1 MQVLRKRR
9 RVGWLSA
16 TACLATAAA
25 GVIVATGVAPP
36 AKSAAGQ
43 ATPVID
49 TAYMYGQLFNLGYD
63 DVYRVS
69 GADGDPRNFNDPYN
83 IPSTINGWQEFW
95 RQWKTQLTS
104 TDAMGPVASFA
115 TVSDHYFRRA
125 PEQRTNPNYQ
135 FDPNYKFDSD
145 DAEVTV
151 PGATCPGVRVLV
163 AAHGDLA
170 PVSPTIVGE
179 INNPAGST
187 NTVDG
192 FGAAR
197 RHLTL
202 SNLSNGGAYDD
213 TSGVALTMAEYQAL
227 LKWYAANGTYPAKTF
242 KVALLDA
249 DAGRA
254 KDGTY
259 MREGSEY
266 YTKNLIP
273 KGPQGQYAMF
283 GMMNANGASYPAYH
297 LGTAHYWNN
306 TTGGGVG
313 PWHTFITDTPS
324 AANTLYPDT
333 DGNIAANSAA
343 ISAFHADLQD
353 AVTAGFAQQSTKY
366 NGSVK
371 QENPLRYDASG
382 SAPGALGAA
391 AGGPQKPQTPT
402 VPAYTAADQAQ
413 YSPVHPAGTAPEAQI
428 LSTEDPAAAFWTQG
442 IPGFSVGGI
451 QDTNSVENPY
461 PATTSDAL
469 KATPVIQHMGGT
481 SLQMG
486 QGGGGTQPV
495 LNPIVNTWAAVA
507 AGDTTVKVR
516 LLTTGSGSN
525 QTLVPPTTTFAVGQP
540 IMIDTGQNLEVG
552 QIKAIDPTVNG
563 TVADGGWGTIT
574 LTAPLK
580 FAHAAAVPFR
590 INEGQPAGMTGD
602 SVEHLNM
609 WASGAP
615 HGIEDESQPT
625 EELIRALELPAT
637 YTSLLISNP
646 KYLGAVDAPKGTVAY
661 FETSPV
667 NPTDTKTVTFDAGFA
682 RGADGTTD
690 GLTYYWDFGDGTH
703 ATGKTVSHTYTAAQ
717 WADVK
722 LVVAKGSDDS
732 TWGVYRQALAVNS
745 PTGSAPATPACGT
758 LTAAERTALI
768 TAAKAGLGGGGNP
781 GTAERRE

>member
-1 MQVLRKRR
+1 MQVLRKLGRR
-9 RVGWLSA
+9 KLLPA
-16 TACLATAAA
+16 TAAVAAAAAA
-25 GVIVATGVAPP
+25 GVIVASGVAPP
-36 AKSAAGQ
+36 ARSADGQ
-43 ATPVID
+43 AVPVVD
-49 TAYMYGQLFNLGYD
+49 TGYLYGQLFNMGYD

-69 GADGDPRNFNDPYN
+69 GADGDPRNFADPYN

-95 RQWKTQLTS
+95 RNWKTQLTS
-104 TDAMGPVASFA
+104 TSAMGDVANYA

-125 PEQRTNPNYQ
+125 PEQRTNPNYS

-145 DAEVTV
+145 NAEVTI
-151 PGATCPGVRVLV
+151 PGAACPGVRVLL

-179 INNPAGST
+179 INNPTGSLS
-187 NTVDG
+187 TVDG

-197 RHLTL
+197 RHITQ

-213 TSGVALTMAEYQAL
+213 TSGVAMTMAEYQAL
-227 LKWYAANGTYPAKTF
+227 LKWYAANHAYPSKTF
-242 KVALLDA
+242 KVALIDA

-266 YTKNLIP
+266 YAKNMIP

-283 GMMNANGASYPAYH
+283 AMMNANGASYPAYH

-306 TTGGGVG
+306 TTAGGVG
-313 PWHTFITDTPS
+313 PWHTFVTDTPS
-324 AANTLYPDT
+324 AANALYPDAS
-333 DGNIAANSAA
+333 GAIAANTAA
-343 ISAFHADLQD
+343 ITAFDADLKA
-353 AVTAGFAQQSTKY
+353 AVTDGFAQQSDKY
-366 NGSVK
+366 HGTVK

-382 SAPGALGAA
+382 SAPGALSAA
-391 AGGPQKPQTPT
+391 NGGPQTPQTPT
-402 VPAYTAADQAQ
+402 VPAYTAAEQAQ

-428 LSTEDPAAAFWTQG
+428 LSTEDPAAALWAQG
-442 IPGFSVGGI
+442 IPGFSVGGV

-461 PATTSDAL
+461 PSTTSDAL
-469 KATPVIQHMGGT
+469 KATPVIGHLGGT

-486 QGGGGTQPV
+486 QGGGGSQPV
-495 LNPIVNTWAAVA
+495 LNPIVNTWAAAA
-507 AGDTTVKVR
+507 AGDTTVQVR
-516 LLTTGSGSN
+516 LLTTGN
-525 QTLVPPTTTFAVGQP
+525 PATLVPPTTTFAVGQP
-540 IMIDTGQNLEVG
+540 IMIDTGANLEVG
-552 QIKAIDPTVNG
+552 QIKSIDPTVNG
-563 TVADGGWGTIT
+563 TVAAGGWGTIT
-574 LTAPLK
+574 LAAPLK

-590 INEGQPAGMTGD
+590 INEPQPAGMTGD

-637 YTSLLISNP
+637 YTSLLVSNS
-646 KYLGAVDAPKGTVAY
+646 KYLGSVDAPKGNVAY

-667 NPTDTKTVTFDAGFA
+667 NPTDTKTVSFDAGFA

-703 ATGKTVSHTYTAAQ
+703 ATGKTVSHTYAAAQ

-722 LVVAKGSDDS
+722 LVVMKGSDDS
-732 TWGVYRQALAVNS
+732 TWGVYRQALAVDS
-745 PTGSAPATPACGT
+745 PTGAAPSTPACGT
-758 LTAAERTALI
+758 LSTQERAALVA
-768 TAAKAGLGGGGNP
+768 AAKAGNDPAAKGVH
-781 GTAERRE
+781 

>member
-1 MQVLRKRR
+1 MQVFRKLRR
-9 RVGWLSA
+9 RKSLPVA
-16 TACLATAAA
+16 ACLATAAA
-25 GVIVATGVAPP
+25 AVVVASGIAPPGARSATGQVA
-36 AKSAAGQ
+36 
-43 ATPVID
+43 PVID
-49 TAYMYGQLFNLGYD
+49 PTYMYGQLFNLGYD

-69 GADGDPRNFNDPYN
+69 GADGDPRNFGDPYN

-95 RQWKTQLTS
+95 KTWKSQLTDTS
-104 TDAMGPVASFA
+104 AMGDVAKFA
-115 TVSDHYFRRA
+115 TVSDHYFRRS
-125 PEQRTNPNYQ
+125 PEQRTNPNYS

-145 DAEVTV
+145 DAEVTI
-151 PGATCPGVRVLV
+151 PGAGCPGSRVLI

-179 INNPAGST
+179 INNPTGST
-187 NTVDG
+187 AAADG

-197 RHLTL
+197 RHITL

-213 TSGVALTMAEYQAL
+213 TSGVAMTMAEYQAL
-227 LKWYAANGTYPAKTF
+227 LRWYAANGTYPSKTF
-242 KVALLDA
+242 KVALIDA

-324 AANTLYPDT
+324 AANQLYPDT
-333 DGNIAANSAA
+333 AGAIAANSSA
-343 ISAFHADLQD
+343 ISAFDGDLKN
-353 AVTAGFAQQSTKY
+353 AVTGGFAQQSAKY
-366 NGSVK
+366 NGSIK

-382 SAPGALGAA
+382 SAPGAL
-391 AGGPQKPQTPT
+391 PTPTTPETPT
-402 VPAYTAADQAQ
+402 VPAYTAAEQAQ
-413 YSPVHPAGTAPEAQI
+413 YSAVHPAGTAPESQM
-428 LSTEDPAAAFWTQG
+428 LSTEDPAASFWKSG
-442 IPGFSVGGI
+442 IPGFSVGGV

-461 PATTSDAL
+461 PTTTSDAV
-469 KATPVIQHMGGT
+469 KATPIIQHMGGT
-481 SLQMG
+481 SLQIG
-486 QGGGGTQPV
+486 NESSLVGGMSTS
-495 LNPIVNTWAAVA
+495 AAATAV
-507 AGDTTVKVR
+507 GDTNVKVASVGTATAP
-516 LLTTGSGSN
+516 LY
-525 QTLVPPTTTFAVGQP
+525 VAGQP
-540 IMIDTGQNLEVG
+540 FMVDTGQSLEVG
-552 QIKAIDPTVNG
+552 QIASVG
-563 TVADGGWGTIT
+563 TAGATGTGIT

-580 FAHAAAVPFR
+580 YAHASGVPFR
-590 INEGQPAGMTGD
+590 VDEGQPVGLTGD

-615 HGIEDESQPT
+615 HGVDDESQPT

-637 YTSLLISNP
+637 YTSLLVTNS
-646 KYLGAVDAPKGTVAY
+646 KYLGAVDAPKGNVAY
-661 FETSPV
+661 FETTPV
-667 NPTDTKTVTFDAGFA
+667 NPTDTKTVSFDASFA
-682 RGADGTTD
+682 RNADGTTD
-690 GLTYYWDFGDGTH
+690 GLTYYWDFGDGTS

-732 TWGVYRQALAVNS
+732 AWGDYRQALAVNS

-758 LTAAERTALI
+758 LSTAERGTLI
-768 TAAKAGLGGGGNP
+768 TAAKAAGVTGGSAP
-781 GTAERRE
+781 AKEVH

>member
-1 MQVLRKRR
+1 MQVLHKLKRPR
-9 RVGWLSA
+9 WLPA
-16 TACLATAAA
+16 AAGLTAAA
-25 GVIVATGVAPP
+25 AATVIVASGVAPP

-43 ATPVID
+43 AAPVVD
-49 TAYMYGQLFNLGYD
+49 PNYMYGQLFNLAYD

-69 GADGDPRNFNDPYN
+69 GADGDPRNFADPYN

-95 RQWKTQLTS
+95 RQFKTQLTDTS
-104 TDAMGPVASFA
+104 AMGGVAKFA
-115 TVSDHYFRRA
+115 TVSDHYFRRS
-125 PEQRTNPNYQ
+125 PEQRTNPNYS

-145 DAEVTV
+145 NAEVTV

-163 AAHGDLA
+163 AAHGDLT

-179 INNPAGST
+179 INNPTGST

-213 TSGVALTMAEYQAL
+213 TSGVAMTMAEYQAVL
-227 LKWYAANGTYPAKTF
+227 RWYEANGTYPSKTF

-259 MREGSEY
+259 LREGSQY
-266 YTKNLIP
+266 YTQNLIP

-283 GMMNANGASYPAYH
+283 AMMNANGASYPAYH

-306 TTGGGVG
+306 TVAGGVG
-313 PWHTFITDTPS
+313 PWHTFITDPPP
-324 AANTLYPDT
+324 AANQLYPDT
-333 DGNIAANSAA
+333 AGTIAANTAA
-343 ISAFHADLQD
+343 INAFHADLQD
-353 AVTAGFAQQSTKY
+353 AVTAGFAQQSAKY

-382 SAPGALGAA
+382 SAPGALAT
-391 AGGPQKPQTPT
+391 PQTPQTPT
-402 VPAYTAADQAQ
+402 VPAYTAAEQAQ
-413 YSPVHPAGTAPEAQI
+413 YSAVHPAGTAPEAQI

-442 IPGFSVGGI
+442 IPGFSVGGV

-461 PATTSDAL
+461 PSTTSDAL

-481 SLQMG
+481 SLQIGNTSG
-486 QGGGGTQPV
+486 QVAGMT
-495 LNPIVNTWAAVA
+495 TAAA
-507 AGDTTVKVR
+507 ASAVGDTVVKV
-516 LLTTGSGSN
+516 
-525 QTLVPPTTTFAVGQP
+525 VAVTNLGAGQP
-540 IMIDTGQNLEVG
+540 FMVDTGQNLEVG
-552 QIKAIDPTVNG
+552 QIQSVG
-563 TVADGGWGTIT
+563 TAGATGTGVT

-580 FAHAAAVPFR
+580 FAHASGVPFR
-590 INEGQPAGMTGD
+590 VDEGQPVGMTGD

-615 HGIEDESQPT
+615 HGIDDESQPT
-625 EELIRALELPAT
+625 EELLRALELPAT
-637 YTSLLISNP
+637 YTSMLVSSD
-646 KYLGAVDAPKGTVAY
+646 KYLGAVDAPKGNVAY
-661 FETSPV
+661 FETTPV
-667 NPTDTKTVTFDAGFA
+667 NPTGTRTVSFDASFA
-682 RGADGTTD
+682 RGSDGTAN

-703 ATGKTVSHTYTAAQ
+703 ATGMTVSHTYSAAQ

-745 PTGSAPATPACGT
+745 PSGAAPSTPACGT
-758 LTAAERTALI
+758 FSSAERGALI
-768 TAAKAGLGGGGNP
+768 TAAKAGFSGGNP
-781 GTAERRE
+781 NAPERR

>member
-1 MQVLRKRR
+1 MQVLRKLKRPKR
-9 RVGWLSA
+9 SLPVA
-16 TACLATAAA
+16 ACLVTAGAA
-25 GVIVATGVAPP
+25 VFVASGVAPP
-36 AKSAAGQ
+36 GARSATGQ
-43 ATPVID
+43 VAPVVD
-49 TAYMYGQLFNLGYD
+49 STYMYGQLFNMGYD

-69 GADGDPRNFNDPYN
+69 GADGDPRNFADAYN

-95 RQWKTQLTS
+95 KTWKTQLTDTS
-104 TDAMGPVASFA
+104 AMGDVAKFA

-125 PEQRTNPNYQ
+125 PEQRTNPNYS

-145 DAEVTV
+145 DAEVTI
-151 PGATCPGVRVLV
+151 PGSACPGQRVLI

-179 INNPAGST
+179 INNPTGST
-187 NTVDG
+187 ATADG

-197 RHLTL
+197 RHITL

-213 TSGVALTMAEYQAL
+213 TSGVAMTMAEYQAL
-227 LKWYAANGTYPAKTF
+227 LRWYAANGTYPSKTF
-242 KVALLDA
+242 KVALIDA

-324 AANTLYPDT
+324 AANSLYPDT
-333 DGNIAANSAA
+333 AGNIAANSAA
-343 ISAFHADLQD
+343 ITGFDGDLKN
-353 AVTAGFAQQSTKY
+353 AVTGGFAQQSAKY
-366 NGSVK
+366 NGTVK

-382 SAPGALGAA
+382 SAPGAL
-391 AGGPQKPQTPT
+391 PTPTTPETPT
-402 VPAYTAADQAQ
+402 VPAYTAAEQAQ
-413 YSPVHPAGTAPEAQI
+413 YSAVHPAGTAPEAQV
-428 LSTEDPAAAFWTQG
+428 LSTEDPAASFWKSG
-442 IPGFSVGGI
+442 IPGFSVGGV

-461 PATTSDAL
+461 PTTTSDAV
-469 KATPVIQHMGGT
+469 KATPIIQHMGGT

-486 QGGGGTQPV
+486 SESGLVGGMSTASAATAVGDTNV
-495 LNPIVNTWAAVA
+495 KVAAV
-507 AGDTTVKVR
+507 T
-516 LLTTGSGSN
+516 SGN
-525 QTLVPPTTTFAVGQP
+525 PPTPLFVAGQP
-540 IMIDTGQNLEVG
+540 FIVDTGQNVEVG
-552 QIKAIDPTVNG
+552 QIATVG
-563 TVADGGWGTIT
+563 TAGATGTGIT

-580 FAHAAAVPFR
+580 FAHANGVPFR
-590 INEGQPAGMTGD
+590 VDEGQPVGLTGD

-615 HGIEDESQPT
+615 HGVDDESQPT

-637 YTSLLISNP
+637 YTALLISDT
-646 KYLGAVDAPKGTVAY
+646 KYAGAVTAPKGTVAY
-661 FETSPV
+661 FETTPV
-667 NPTDTKTVTFDAGFA
+667 NPTDTKTVSFDAGFA
-682 RGADGTTD
+682 RNADGTTD
-690 GLTYYWDFGDGTH
+690 GLTYYWDFGDGTS
-703 ATGKTVSHTYTAAQ
+703 ATGKTVSHTYTSAQ

-732 TWGVYRQALAVNS
+732 AWGVYRQALAVNS
-745 PTGSAPATPACGT
+745 PTGAAPATPACGT
-758 LTAAERTALI
+758 LSATERSTLV
-768 TAAKAGLGGGGNP
+768 TAAKAAGLNGG
-781 GTAERRE
+781 TTLAKETH